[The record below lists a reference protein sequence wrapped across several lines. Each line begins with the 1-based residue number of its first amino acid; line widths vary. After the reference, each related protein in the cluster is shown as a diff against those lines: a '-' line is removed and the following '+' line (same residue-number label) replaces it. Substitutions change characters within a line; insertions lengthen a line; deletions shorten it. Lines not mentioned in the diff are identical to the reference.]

1 MVSSNQIGHVI
12 QSVSGTRCLFYDEM
26 GKPIRDVTQTA
37 LHPGFCVSMSR
48 SALHT
53 VDTGPAFAASR
64 NLMKLLLANRNGD
77 CVSALAT

>member
-1 MVSSNQIGHVI
+1 
-12 QSVSGTRCLFYDEM
+12 
-26 GKPIRDVTQTA
+26 